1 MKSDTKVIRLSGDID
16 HHSSERLRQDID
28 RLIEAERPRCVILDL
43 SAVSVMDSS
52 GLGLVLGRYK
62 RIKRYGGRMCV
73 RGVGKSVDRVF
84 TMSGI
89 YRIIEKI

>member
-1 MKSDTKVIRLSGDID
+1 MRSDTKVIRLRGDID
-16 HHSSERLRQDID
+16 HHSAERLRGELD
-28 RLIEAERPRCVILDL
+28 RLIENERPGLIILDF

-52 GLGLVLGRYK
+52 GLGLILGRYK
-62 RIKRYGGRMCV
+62 RIKRFGGRMCV

-84 TMSGI
+84 AMSGI